1 MRQSRLLL
9 LALASLVA
17 SSTASAKGASFTV
30 YNGTDY
36 TLTALYTGPSTSE
49 DWGDNI
55 LDAKV
60 GPGGSVEVSLTNLD
74 TCEMDFRY
82 EFTGA
87 KSYDE
92 YKINV
97 CKIDGES
104 FTIQ

>member
-1 MRQSRLLL
+1 MRHSRVLL
-9 LALASLVA
+9 LALAGLVA
-17 SSTASAKGASFTV
+17 SSTAFAKGASFTV
-30 YNGTDY
+30 ENGTDY

-49 DWGDNI
+49 DWGDNF
-55 LDAKV
+55 LDTPVAS
-60 GPGGSVEVSLTNLD
+60 GGSVEISLTNLD

-97 CKIDGES
+97 CKIDGQS
-104 FTIQ
+104 FTIE